1 MKKTL
6 FALIVAA
13 FVTPLFAADGPY
25 IPTDAERARWTMQD
39 MNSWRTALAAY
50 KLDHGA
56 FPQAKTLEDAR
67 AAIEPTYIMHT
78 PMHDAWG
85 NPYRYDLDEH
95 GEYRIVSAGADGK
108 FQPETWLATGRT
120 KDLKADAVGTN
131 EGRWLQR
138 SWDTW

>member
-1 MKKTL
+1 MMKRIL
-6 FALIVAA
+6 FALL
-13 FVTPLFAADGPY
+13 VTASIPPLFAAGPY
-25 IPTDAERARWTMQD
+25 VPTDAERARWTMMD

-56 FPQAKTLEDAR
+56 FPQAKTLEAAR
-67 AAIEPTYIMHT
+67 AAIEPMYIMHT

-95 GEYRIVSAGADGK
+95 GQYRIISAGADGI
-108 FQPETWLATGRT
+108 FEPDSWSATGRT

-131 EGRWLQR
+131 EGGWLQR